1 MLYQRHAK
9 DVNIIL
15 NRARAE
21 DLAGH
26 YAMNGIVSSMTNR
39 KHQKSAT

>member
-1 MLYQRHAK
+1 LDMLYQRHAK

-26 YAMNGIVSSMTNR
+26 YAMNGIVAPAANG
-39 KHQKSAT
+39 KA